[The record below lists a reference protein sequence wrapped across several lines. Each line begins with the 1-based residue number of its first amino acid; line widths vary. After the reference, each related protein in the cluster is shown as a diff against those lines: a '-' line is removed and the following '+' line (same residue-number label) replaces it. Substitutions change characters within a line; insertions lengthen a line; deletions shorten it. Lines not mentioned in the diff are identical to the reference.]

1 MPHMTAESRL
11 DLPEQLGRIY
21 DARFAATRQYRND
34 VWKILTKDFFQRW
47 IPEGSSVLDLGCG
60 YGEFINNIRCAV
72 KYGMDLNPGAS
83 HYLADGVNVLA
94 QDCSD
99 RWNLP
104 DNSLDVVF
112 TSNFFE
118 HLVDKSALS
127 RTLAEAHRCLRPKGR
142 LVAVGPNIKFLPGRY
157 WDFFDHYLPL
167 TELSLAEGLR
177 TSGFNI
183 SCAVARFLPY
193 TIVNAP
199 HYPLA
204 FVRAYLAIPIAWKI
218 LGRQFFVM
226 AEKA

>member
-118 HLVDKSALS
+118 HLPDKRALS
-127 RTLAEAHRCLRPKGR
+127 RTLYQAHRCLRHGGK
-142 LVAVGPNIKFLPGRY
+142 LIAMGPNVRALPGQY
-157 WDFFDHYLPL
+157 WDFFDHHVA
-167 TELSLAEGLR
+167 LSERSLSEALR
-177 TSGFNI
+177 ITGFAVTR
-183 SCAVARFLPY
+183 SVARFLPF
-193 TIVNAP
+193 TLVDAP
-199 HYPLA
+199 RYPL
-204 FVRAYLAIPIAWKI
+204 FTLRAYLSLPVAWKVF
-218 LGRQFFVM
+218 GRQFLVV
-226 AEKA
+226 AEKQ